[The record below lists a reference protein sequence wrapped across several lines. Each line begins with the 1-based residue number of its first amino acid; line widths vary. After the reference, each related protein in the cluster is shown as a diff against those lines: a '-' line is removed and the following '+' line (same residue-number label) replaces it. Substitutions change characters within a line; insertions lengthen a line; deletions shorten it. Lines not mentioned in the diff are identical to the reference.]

1 MDYYI
6 PAAFDEILRGAT
18 KTIVTDGRIR
28 ALLVAYDQALADPK
42 TKIPTVLH
50 AAIEALRRG

>member
-1 MDYYI
+1 MDSYI

-28 ALLVAYDQALADPK
+28 AVILAYEKALQDPK
-42 TKIPTVLH
+42 FVAPSFLH